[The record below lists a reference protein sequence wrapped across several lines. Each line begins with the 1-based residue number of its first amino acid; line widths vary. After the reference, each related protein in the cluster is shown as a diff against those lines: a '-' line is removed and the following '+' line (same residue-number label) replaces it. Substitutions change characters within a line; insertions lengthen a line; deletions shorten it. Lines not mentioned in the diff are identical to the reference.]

1 MGSYGTHQQL
11 GYGQTASGSNLGNCI
26 VNNQGNIPLIKTK
39 LAIEPISVE
48 EICRMN
54 KEFLEP
60 IINNSEFL
68 YIL

>member
-1 MGSYGTHQQL
+1 
-11 GYGQTASGSNLGNCI
+11 
-26 VNNQGNIPLIKTK
+26 

-68 YIL
+68 YILWWSVYFFISISLRLSIEFSFGVILDWIQQ